1 VQYTSFTE
9 GDSFSNEV
17 QVNLDMLRALVLDEV
32 GGEVDNT
39 DIVTINNCGA
49 AKRTSKFLQKVTQP
63 TGLSDSIRNSVIF
76 SLCTR
81 LGHCRLTLGQPR
93 NEIVPEKHRMTRCGF
108 AGVRTQD
115 NMSNQHPC
123 RQ

>member
-1 VQYTSFTE
+1 
-9 GDSFSNEV
+9 
-17 QVNLDMLRALVLDEV
+17 MLGALVLDEV

-93 NEIVPEKHRMTRCGF
+93 NKIVPEKHRMTRCGF
-108 AGVRTQD
+108 TGVRTQD